1 MVDMPVVVRH
11 HFRIEAHCASLTG
24 MIRHYACERA
34 FRGSPEPGADVI
46 REVTSMSAPADRTPL
61 STMWSEWTSITR
73 EAAHTPHP
81 TCLHLAPM
89 PTAACDQAR
98 YVRPGRPFVDWLEAY
113 SASRVVASDPAG
125 SVDLVPVLLPASMG
139 A

>member
-1 MVDMPVVVRH
+1 MQQRP
-11 HFRIEAHCASLTG
+11 A
-24 MIRHYACERA
+24 
-34 FRGSPEPGADVI
+34 GSDCG
-46 REVTSMSAPADRTPL
+46 REVASMSAPADRTPL
-61 STMWSEWTSITR
+61 PAMWSEWTSITR

-98 YVRPGRPFVDWLEAY
+98 YVRSGRPLVNWLEAY

-125 SVDLVPVLLPASMG
+125 SVDLVPVLSPFLPASMG